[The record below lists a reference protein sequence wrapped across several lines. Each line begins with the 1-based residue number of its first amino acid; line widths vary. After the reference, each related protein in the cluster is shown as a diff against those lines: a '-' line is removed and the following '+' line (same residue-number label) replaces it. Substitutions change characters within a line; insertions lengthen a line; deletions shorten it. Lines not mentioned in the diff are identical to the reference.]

1 MLSSHYNGSLT
12 KIVANHPMLV
22 RIWPYFCYL
31 IQQKFHCYIVKKT
44 WPAGGKKYHPHG
56 IVLRRRR
63 SHTGQ
68 ENPRTSI
75 PTHTWWPVALRVR
88 SDPKLCFGN
97 GNRRGDCAKRESNS
111 QPGGSH
117 LDVLPTGLKP
127 LCHCY
132 IVIHPSSMFCLF
144 SVTYTYGTYLGIHML
159 RKWMMPLKLNLSNRL
174 Y

>member
-44 WPAGGKKYHPHG
+44 WPAGGKKYRPHG
-56 IVLRRRR
+56 IVLRRRP
-63 SHTGQ
+63 SHTLTQ
-68 ENPRTSI
+68 VKK
-75 PTHTWWPVALRVR
+75 THEPLSPPIHSGPLPCELGWTPNYAW
-88 SDPKLCFGN
+88 N
-97 GNRRGDCAKRESNS
+97 GNRQGDCAKRESNS
-111 QPGGSH
+111 RPGGSH

-144 SVTYTYGTYLGIHML
+144 FCY
-159 RKWMMPLKLNLSNRL
+159 LNLWNISRHPHAT
-174 Y
+174 